1 MRVLAFRNCLIEII
15 LRREALKDENC
26 REAGSNLRKKYFFEI
41 TRERVKKANGIIYKA
56 LRENQRKQNGG
67 LQYAAGKATYIE
79 SRASP
84 SARTDA
90 R

>member
-67 LQYAAGKATYIE
+67 LQYAALF
-79 SRASP
+79 RAK
-84 SARTDA
+84 
-90 R
+90 